1 MGYVLKMK
9 KLLDFFGNPFVYKS
23 PESEEG
29 FINFLKKVPNR
40 HLKVLAGTN
49 SNYSKKRLIQMYLEK
64 KANEN
69 KNFTRSL
76 P

>member
-1 MGYVLKMK
+1 M
-9 KLLDFFGNPFVYKS
+9 KLLEWVGSFFVYKS
-23 PESEEG
+23 PPSEEG

>member
-1 MGYVLKMK
+1 MK
-9 KLLDFFGNPFVYKS
+9 ILDFIGSFFIYKS
-23 PESEEG
+23 PLPKEG

-64 KANEN
+64 N
-69 KNFTRSL
+69 KRKEI
-76 P
+76 

>member
-1 MGYVLKMK
+1 MK
-9 KLLDFFGNPFVYKS
+9 ILDFIGSFFVYKS
-23 PESEEG
+23 PSPKEG